1 MKRLLL
7 ISILGVLVGL
17 GVYGYLT
24 RPCFAGICVVDW
36 KCFTSSACPGE
47 CVCAKR
53 GTEVQGRCMGTSRAV
68 DGWEILP

>member
-7 ISILGVLVGL
+7 ITILGVLVGL

-24 RPCFAGICVVDW
+24 RPCFAGICAASW
-36 KCFTSSACPGE
+36 RCISSAACPSG

-53 GTEVQGRCMGTSRAV
+53 GTEIQGECMGTSRAV